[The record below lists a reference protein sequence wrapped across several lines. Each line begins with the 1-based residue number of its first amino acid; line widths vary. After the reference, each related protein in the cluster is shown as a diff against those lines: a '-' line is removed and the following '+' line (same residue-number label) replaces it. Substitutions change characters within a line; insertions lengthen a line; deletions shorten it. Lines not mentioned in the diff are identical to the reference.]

1 MILPR
6 RSEGLYL
13 FQNIRDEAH
22 RVAIT
27 YQRSRR
33 TGRLRQSELDNIA
46 GLGEK
51 RKADLLK
58 TFGSVAQIKKAS
70 IDDLTTA
77 NGIGPALAALVYEGL
92 HGKSDQDS
100 DGPTS
105 ASEDPAPKNRNQNK

>member
-1 MILPR
+1 M
-6 RSEGLYL
+6 
-13 FQNIRDEAH
+13 
-22 RVAIT
+22 AIT

-100 DGPTS
+100 DGSTS
-105 ASEDPAPKNRNQNK
+105 ASEDPAPKK